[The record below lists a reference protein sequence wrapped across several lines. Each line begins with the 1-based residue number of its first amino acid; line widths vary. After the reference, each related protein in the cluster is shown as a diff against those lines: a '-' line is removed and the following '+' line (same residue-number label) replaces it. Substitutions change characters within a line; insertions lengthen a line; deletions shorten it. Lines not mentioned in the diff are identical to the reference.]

1 MNHEPAPRLS
11 KPVFLAIDAGLL
23 VTAFVIVSFAKDPYA
38 PLPFVSAVLCVAL
51 AALIGLV
58 PFLTDYAAD
67 QAEASRRLQEHTEGQ
82 IARLLAAGDSLARAA
97 AQIKAVEEAVH
108 KSAREAETLP
118 YRMQEK
124 LAEFNEALANQENED
139 REALERE
146 LDELRAAN
154 SDQLKAVAD
163 RIAKAAADWTAL
175 EIATRKQLTAA
186 EAALAK
192 LQAGSTDFSAK
203 LDERTAAALAAL
215 DAKIAELKHAI
226 AQARQEVVAAAPV
239 PPPAPAPAPAAPEP
253 APAET
258 PAPAP
263 TTSLAPAETS
273 TPVEPP
279 LVETATAEADPAPV
293 EETPRARKPRAP
305 RKPKAEEASPAEP
318 APAAAPESA
327 APTAAPVAEL
337 ETSHEPVPSIPE
349 PEAEETAPVIAS
361 EPSAE
366 PAETPAKAESST
378 SSDGATRLL
387 ATAYIGIGNKLYI
400 RGEGPGLSWDRG
412 LVMDCSAA
420 DTWTAT
426 LKGAS
431 APVVFKVLVNDLTW
445 STGNDY
451 VVEPGQSVT
460 ITPTF

>member
-23 VTAFVIVSFAKDPYA
+23 VTAFVIVFFAKDPYA

-67 QAEASRRLQEHTEGQ
+67 QAEASRRLQDHTEGQ

-124 LAEFNEALANQENED
+124 LAEFNEALASQENED

-186 EAALAK
+186 EAALVK
-192 LQAGSTDFSAK
+192 LQAGHTEFSAK
-203 LDERTAAALAAL
+203 LDEKAAATLAAL
-215 DAKIAELKHAI
+215 DAKIADLKQAI
-226 AQARQEVVAAAPV
+226 AQARQETVAAAPV
-239 PPPAPAPAPAAPEP
+239 ATLPPILPASVPPAAEPTPSPVIEPTVETTPSVEPPPAEPVAAVAGPE
-253 APAET
+253 
-258 PAPAP
+258 
-263 TTSLAPAETS
+263 S
-273 TPVEPP
+273 
-279 LVETATAEADPAPV
+279 V
-293 EETPRARKPRAP
+293 EEAPKARKPRAP
-305 RKPKAEEASPAEP
+305 RKPKAEEASHVEP
-318 APAAAPESA
+318 APAAAPEPA
-327 APTAAPVAEL
+327 APTAAAEP
-337 ETSHEPVPSIPE
+337 EAEPFAEPAPSVPE
-349 PEAEETAPVIAS
+349 PEAEETAPILAAES
-361 EPSAE
+361 PAE
-366 PAETPAKAESST
+366 PAEAPAKAESST

-387 ATAYIGIGNKLYI
+387 ATAYIGIGNKLFI
-400 RGEGPGLSWDRG
+400 RGEGPGLSWDKG
-412 LVMDCSAA
+412 VPMQFVSIGKWGWHTHEAA
-420 DTWTAT
+420 GPLRVKLYKNDDT
-426 LKGAS
+426 
-431 APVVFKVLVNDLTW
+431 PCM
-445 STGNDY
+445 TGE
-451 VVEPGQSVT
+451 VQLEPGRHTEVT
-460 ITPTF
+460 ALF